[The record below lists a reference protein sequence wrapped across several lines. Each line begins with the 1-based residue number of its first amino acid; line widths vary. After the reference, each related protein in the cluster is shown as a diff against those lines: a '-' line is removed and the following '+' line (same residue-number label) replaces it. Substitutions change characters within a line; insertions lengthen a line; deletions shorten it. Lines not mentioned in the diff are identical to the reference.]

1 MNFFFIDIN
10 VIINFLS
17 HSVIS
22 HNKYVDLQQPDP
34 RIDSTNQI

>member
-1 MNFFFIDIN
+1 MPFFLDIN
-10 VIINFLS
+10 AIINLLS

-34 RIDSTNQI
+34 RVDPTNQI